1 MMIRKRAAVFASIGL
16 LTFLMGVWLPRFK
29 SGAVPQP
36 RQLTPW
42 EVLLSFENQDLE
54 GLSEEARSKVTVAVN
69 AVTGQQEVTD
79 SQFFIPA
86 LFRTISNTAGEKQYI
101 LVEDGPLTNIPGQS
115 RMRVHLFDAKG
126 RILSSDNFGAGWRTV
141 LTGFQVRKLSV
152 LNSEALIVN
161 TDYCFGG
168 SPGQQYYAVV
178 GNRLMLVY
186 LEQDGRFEVNG
197 YSHRNQTIGPLV
209 SRSADDWEKA
219 LGSVHEAEVLSALLW
234 LGGHHWNGQ
243 PPPYNQDEAEA
254 EKVSSLRSR
263 DAVRERLIALSE
275 SDNWWLQSAAKSAL
289 ESDVN
294 SSARHNSS
302 AP

>member
-1 MMIRKRAAVFASIGL
+1 MRKRAVVFACVGI
-16 LTFLMGVWLPRFK
+16 LTFLMGVGLPRFR

-54 GLSEEARSKVTVAVN
+54 GLSKESRAKVTVAAN
-69 AVTGQQEVTD
+69 AVTGQQEVAD
-79 SQFFIPA
+79 SHFFIPA

-101 LVEDGPLTNIPGQS
+101 LVEDGALTNIPDQS
-115 RMRVHLFDAKG
+115 RMRVHLFDANG

-141 LTGFQVRKLSV
+141 LTGFRVRKVSV
-152 LNSEALIVN
+152 LNSEALVVD

-186 LEQDGRFEVNG
+186 LEQDGRFEANG
-197 YSHRNQTIGPLV
+197 YSHRNQTIGPLLN
-209 SRSADDWEKA
+209 RSADDWEKA

-234 LGGHHWNGQ
+234 LGGDHWNGQ
-243 PPPYNQDEAEA
+243 PPPYNEDEAEA
-254 EKVSSLRSR
+254 KKVSSLRSR
-263 DAVRERLIALSE
+263 DAVRKRLLALSE
-275 SDNWWLQSAAKSAL
+275 SDNWWIKPAATSAL
-289 ESDVN
+289 ESAVN
-294 SSARHNSS
+294 SSVRRNSS

>member
-1 MMIRKRAAVFASIGL
+1 MTIRKRAVLFAGIGI
-16 LTFLMGVWLPRFK
+16 LTFLMGVWLPRFR

-54 GLSEEARSKVTVAVN
+54 GLSEESRGKVTVAAN

-79 SQFFIPA
+79 FQPFIPA

-101 LVEDGPLTNIPGQS
+101 LVENGTPTIIPAEA

-141 LTGFQVRKLSV
+141 LTGFRIRKLSV
-152 LNSEALIVN
+152 LNSEALIVD

-168 SPGQQYYAVV
+168 SPAQQYYAVV
-178 GNRLMLVY
+178 GDRLMLVY
-186 LEQDGRFEVNG
+186 LEQAEQFKLNG
-197 YSHRNQTIGPLV
+197 YSYRNHTIGPLLD
-209 SRSADDWEKA
+209 RSPDDWEKA
-219 LGSVHEAEVLSALLW
+219 LDSVHEAEVLSTLIW
-234 LGGHHWNGQ
+234 LGGDHWNGQ
-243 PPPYNQDEAEA
+243 PPPYNEDEAEA
-254 EKVSSLRSR
+254 KKVSSLRSR
-263 DAVRERLIALSE
+263 NAVRKRLITLSE
-275 SDNWWLQSAAKSAL
+275 SGNPWIEAAARSAL
-289 ESDVN
+289 GETVN
-294 SSARHNSS
+294 SSARRNSS